1 MAACSAP
8 RAGGPARRSVS
19 RVSRRRP
26 AVVARRPALRR
37 PRRQRRSPALDPRL
51 QGRHMIVVRA
61 LGPAEVSVNG
71 AAAPAKLLWKKN
83 LALLMYLARSP
94 KGARTREH
102 LTGLLWG
109 DKPEEKARHSLNEAV
124 HVLRLCAGDD
134 GFQSDTAQVRIAPGT
149 VELDTD
155 TFERLAVAGDYAG
168 AAALINGDFLEG
180 FSVRGASEF
189 DDWLAAERQHW
200 CRRSVDVLV
209 RRAEQLLAAGNVAAA
224 YDTVQRARELDWR
237 PETAVRCAL
246 RTLALAGD
254 RAGALALFKAFASRL
269 TRDLGAEPDAET
281 RALAERVRLER
292 AWRLPKAGRALE
304 LARLTDAWT
313 ACRAKGQAT
322 VVVIEG
328 DAGAGKTR
336 LAEELAARAR
346 LDGAVVAA
354 MRAVAAD
361 QGDPWS
367 GVFGIAR
374 GGLLDAPGVAGAPPA
389 ALKQLRGTAPPGAA
403 GRALAEVLQA
413 VADEQPVVVFVDDAH
428 CLDQE
433 SLLALGGVMRDLARS
448 PVAVLMTVALHP
460 AAPGVDEVRA
470 RVGRE
475 LAGTVIRL
483 GGLESD
489 DVRELGRWALPSYDD
504 EQLGRLARRVMA
516 DSAGIPLLVVALLHA
531 VAAGFEPSDAQP
543 PWPKPTETFEQT
555 LPGELPDN
563 VVAAIRINF
572 RRLSAEAQRVLVAAA
587 VLAGRVAG
595 ATLGRAAGVVG
606 DALPQALDELE
617 WEGWLTA
624 EPRGYAFVARI
635 VRDVIDRDMVMPGQR
650 QRILEPA
657 GRSA

>member
-1 MAACSAP
+1 
-8 RAGGPARRSVS
+8 
-19 RVSRRRP
+19 
-26 AVVARRPALRR
+26 
-37 PRRQRRSPALDPRL
+37 
-51 QGRHMIVVRA
+51 MIVVRA
-61 LGPAEVSVNG
+61 LGPADVSVNG

-94 KGARTREH
+94 KGVRTREH

-254 RAGALALFKAFASRL
+254 RAGALALFKAFASASR
-269 TRDLGAEPDAET
+269 
-281 RALAERVRLER
+281 RAPLV
-292 AWRLPKAGRALE
+292 GRALE

>member
-1 MAACSAP
+1 
-8 RAGGPARRSVS
+8 
-19 RVSRRRP
+19 
-26 AVVARRPALRR
+26 
-37 PRRQRRSPALDPRL
+37 
-51 QGRHMIVVRA
+51 MIVVRA

-94 KGARTREH
+94 KGVRTREH

-168 AAALINGDFLEG
+168 AAALINGAFLEG

-189 DDWLAAERQHW
+189 DDWLTAERQHW

-269 TRDLGAEPDAET
+269 KRELGAEPDAET

-292 AWRLPKAGRALE
+292 AWRLPKAGRDADARASASRRAPLVGRALE

-313 ACRAKGQAT
+313 ACGVKGQAT

-354 MRAVAAD
+354 VRAVAAD

-389 ALKQLRGTAPPGAA
+389 ALAQLRGTAPAGAP
-403 GRALAEVLQA
+403 GRALAEVVQA

-448 PVAVLMTVALHP
+448 PVAFLMTVALHP

-483 GGLESD
+483 AGLESD
-489 DVRELGRWALPSYDD
+489 DVRELGRWTLPSYDD
-504 EQLGRLARRVMA
+504 EQLDRLARRVVA

-606 DALPQALDELE
+606 DALLQALDELE
-617 WEGWLTA
+617 WQGWLAA
-624 EPRGYAFVARI
+624 EPRGYVFVARI
-635 VRDVIDRDMVMPGQR
+635 VRDVIDRDMVTPGQR
-650 QRILEPA
+650 QRILELA

>member
-1 MAACSAP
+1 
-8 RAGGPARRSVS
+8 
-19 RVSRRRP
+19 
-26 AVVARRPALRR
+26 
-37 PRRQRRSPALDPRL
+37 
-51 QGRHMIVVRA
+51 MIVVRA
-61 LGPAEVSVNG
+61 LGPADVSVNG

-94 KGARTREH
+94 KGVRTREH

-269 TRDLGAEPDAET
+269 KRDLGAEPDAET

-292 AWRLPKAGRALE
+292 AWRLPKAGRDADARASASRRAPLVGRALE

-367 GVFGIAR
+367 GVFG
-374 GGLLDAPGVAGAPPA
+374 G
-389 ALKQLRGTAPPGAA
+389 
-403 GRALAEVLQA
+403 
-413 VADEQPVVVFVDDAH
+413 
-428 CLDQE
+428 
-433 SLLALGGVMRDLARS
+433 S
-448 PVAVLMTVALHP
+448 
-460 AAPGVDEVRA
+460 
-470 RVGRE
+470 
-475 LAGTVIRL
+475 
-483 GGLESD
+483 
-489 DVRELGRWALPSYDD
+489 
-504 EQLGRLARRVMA
+504 
-516 DSAGIPLLVVALLHA
+516 
-531 VAAGFEPSDAQP
+531 
-543 PWPKPTETFEQT
+543 
-555 LPGELPDN
+555 
-563 VVAAIRINF
+563 
-572 RRLSAEAQRVLVAAA
+572 
-587 VLAGRVAG
+587 
-595 ATLGRAAGVVG
+595 RAAGCSMLQG
-606 DALPQALDELE
+606 SPGLHLP
-617 WEGWLTA
+617 
-624 EPRGYAFVARI
+624 R
-635 VRDVIDRDMVMPGQR
+635 
-650 QRILEPA
+650 
-657 GRSA
+657 